1 MKEHVALHLVAREVF
16 RQVITQQ
23 KRADIMY
30 VGKTILYLCII
41 FFETLYIVRL
51 RKDIEM
57 LANAPPIIRETPSSA
72 APVTIIVIE
81 YQNQRHELF
90 SVLNAVGMVV
100 SKEQKKGV
108 EDILSGDKKITGF
121 RGDTE

>member
-1 MKEHVALHLVAREVF
+1 
-16 RQVITQQ
+16 
-23 KRADIMY
+23 MY
-30 VGKTILYLCII
+30 VGKTILYLFII

-57 LANAPPIIRETPSSA
+57 LANAPPVIREAPSSET
-72 APVTIIVIE
+72 PVTIIVIE

-90 SVLNAVGMVV
+90 SVLNAVGMVA

-108 EDILSGDKKITGF
+108 KDILSGDKKIAGF